1 MNTFIIVDRPVPTL
15 IGILPEAFHC
25 TMTYDCE
32 RNKATVR
39 GKNTDLQLFLSS
51 YIFCLCG
58 TVGVA

>member
-1 MNTFIIVDRPVPTL
+1 MNTLIIVDRPVPTL
-15 IGILPEAFHC
+15 MGILPEAFRC

-51 YIFCLCG
+51 YLSCLNG